1 LEDNLEIKEVQLKEL
16 IKRTLIDPSQINQLT
31 STLEEVDLMKIE
43 TINQLEEELKRIK
56 ETHANMIKTYEAKL
70 AEFGIPVEEIG
81 FEPLFPVNEIKTV
94 STNQDNLSNSG
105 VNLSG
110 NDSLTVVNNIP
121 VPQ

>member
-1 LEDNLEIKEVQLKEL
+1 
-16 IKRTLIDPSQINQLT
+16 
-31 STLEEVDLMKIE
+31 MKIE

-81 FEPLFPVNEIKTV
+81 FEPLFPVNEIKAE
-94 STNQDNLSNSG
+94 STNQNNLSNSG

-110 NDSLTVVNNIP
+110 NDSLTVANNMP

>member
-1 LEDNLEIKEVQLKEL
+1 MEDNLEIKEVQLKEL

-81 FEPLFPVNEIKTV
+81 FEPLFPVNEIKAE
-94 STNQDNLSNSG
+94 STNQNNLSNSG